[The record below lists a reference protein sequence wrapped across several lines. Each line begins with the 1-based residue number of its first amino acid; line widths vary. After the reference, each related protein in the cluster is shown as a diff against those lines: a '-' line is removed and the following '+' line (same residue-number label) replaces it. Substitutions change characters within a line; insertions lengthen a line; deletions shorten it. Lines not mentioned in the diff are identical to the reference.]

1 MIPKATKRIPTEYK
15 NLPSKQKEKLRAYC
29 EDVAMEAAKE
39 QLYEDMKPVLESYIK
54 MVCIVLHD
62 AFGFGEKRLRMFIG
76 NHRRLFAKQYKLV
89 ANGEQLPY
97 LNKRMEEI
105 FHKDGFPQDF
115 LDDLIG
121 KVEVVDV

>member
-1 MIPKATKRIPTEYK
+1 MIPKVTKRTPNAWENLPHKQRERLTEYM
-15 NLPSKQKEKLRAYC
+15 KE
-29 EDVAMEAAKE
+29 VAFEAAKE
-39 QLYEDMKPVLESYIK
+39 QLYQDMKPVLESYIK

-62 AFGFGEKRLRMFIG
+62 AFGFGERRLTRFIG

-121 KVEVVDV
+121 KVEVKDV

>member
-1 MIPKATKRIPTEYK
+1 MKAKIPKSWQSLPYKQREKLTEYT
-15 NLPSKQKEKLRAYC
+15 KEVAY
-29 EDVAMEAAKE
+29 EAAKE
-39 QLYEDMKPVLESYIK
+39 QLNKDMTIVLESYIK

-62 AFGFGEKRLRMFIG
+62 AFGFGERRLTRFIG

-89 ANGEQLPY
+89 ANDEQLPY

>member
-1 MIPKATKRIPTEYK
+1 MKARIPKSWQ
-15 NLPSKQKEKLRAYC
+15 NLPHKQKEKLTEYTKEVAY
-29 EDVAMEAAKE
+29 EAAKE
-39 QLYEDMKPVLESYIK
+39 QLNKDMCIVIESYIK

-89 ANGEQLPY
+89 ANGEQIPY
-97 LNKRMEEI
+97 LNKRMDEI

-121 KVEVVDV
+121 KVEVEDV